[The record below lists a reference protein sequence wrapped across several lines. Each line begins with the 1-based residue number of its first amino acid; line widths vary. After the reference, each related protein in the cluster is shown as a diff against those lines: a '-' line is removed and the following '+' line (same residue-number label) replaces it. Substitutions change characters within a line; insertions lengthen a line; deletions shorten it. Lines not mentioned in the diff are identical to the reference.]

1 MGTPYSSGILK
12 PVENSTLA
20 LAGADVLSRT
30 NFLTGEGRANAALF
44 DSGTHGGDLAR
55 LRGFAR
61 ENADFEI
68 FYRLSD

>member
-44 DSGTHGGDLAR
+44 DSGTHGGELGTPETKEA
-55 LRGFAR
+55 A
-61 ENADFEI
+61 N
-68 FYRLSD
+68 